1 MQRIEE
7 DDEMLEVEDPQ
18 MFFNR
23 HLQDSLEMDDKK
35 GNEGGGQRKKQPTFR
50 S

>member
-1 MQRIEE
+1 MHRIEE

-23 HLQDSLEMDDKK
+23 HLQDSLQMNDKK
-35 GNEGGGQRKKQPTFR
+35 GGEGGGQWNK
-50 S
+50 